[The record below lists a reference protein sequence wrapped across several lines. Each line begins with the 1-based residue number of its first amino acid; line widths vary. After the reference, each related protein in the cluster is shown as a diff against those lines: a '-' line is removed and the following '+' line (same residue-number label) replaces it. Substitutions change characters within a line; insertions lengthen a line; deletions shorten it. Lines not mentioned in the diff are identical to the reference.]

1 MRKGVLKKNRI
12 VLADDHPVVR
22 AGLYR
27 VLTDQDNNIIVDEAS
42 SGEQAY
48 QASTNLKFDVL
59 VMNITISGTGG
70 LEALRRVLARDPSAK
85 VLMFSMDENITF
97 ATQALTLG
105 AMGYIA
111 MSEEHDDLVKA
122 VACIAK
128 GENFLSTAIAQKIA
142 IQSTC
147 GKENIVQRLTSREFE
162 IFRLIV
168 EGKAVEGIAKRLSI
182 SRKTVANYQT
192 LLKHKLGVSQP
203 VELVRL
209 AMKHGVIEH

>member
-1 MRKGVLKKNRI
+1 LKKFRI

-22 AGLYR
+22 AGLFR
-27 VLTDQDNNIIVDEAS
+27 VLADQDNIIIVGEAS
-42 SGEQAY
+42 SGEHAY
-48 QASTNLKFDVL
+48 QTSSSLKFDVL
-59 VMNITISGTGG
+59 VMNITISSIGG
-70 LEALRRVLARDPSAK
+70 LEALRRILARDPEAK
-85 VLMFSMDENITF
+85 VLMFSMDENITY

-105 AMGYIA
+105 AMGYIS
-111 MSEEHDDLVKA
+111 MSEEHDHLVSA
-122 VACIAK
+122 VTTVAK
-128 GENFLSTAIAQKIA
+128 GENFLSTVMAQRIA
-142 IQSTC
+142 IESTS
-147 GKENIVQRLTSREFE
+147 GNENIVQRLTSREFE

-192 LLKHKLGVSQP
+192 MLKHKLGVSQP

>member
-1 MRKGVLKKNRI
+1 MGRGILKKTRI

-22 AGLYR
+22 AGLFR
-27 VLTDQDNNIIVDEAS
+27 VLADQDNIIIVGEAN
-42 SGEQAY
+42 SGEHAY
-48 QASTNLKFDVL
+48 QTSSSLKFDVL
-59 VMNITISGTGG
+59 VMNITISSIGG
-70 LEALRRVLARDPSAK
+70 LEALRRILARDPEAK

-111 MSEEHDDLVKA
+111 MSEEHDSLVNA
-122 VACIAK
+122 VTTVAK
-128 GENFLSTAIAQKIA
+128 GENFLSTVMAQRIA
-142 IQSTC
+142 IESTS
-147 GKENIVQRLTSREFE
+147 GNENIVQRLTSREFE

-192 LLKHKLGVSQP
+192 MLKHKLGVSQP

>member
-1 MRKGVLKKNRI
+1 MKKIRI

-22 AGLYR
+22 AGLSR
-27 VLTDQDNNIIVDEAS
+27 VLAEQDNITIVGEAN
-42 SGEQAY
+42 SGEHAY
-48 QASTNLKFDVL
+48 QTSSSLKFDVL
-59 VMNITISGTGG
+59 VMNITISSIGG
-70 LEALRRVLARDPSAK
+70 LEALRRILARDSEAK

-105 AMGYIA
+105 AVGYIA
-111 MSEEHDDLVKA
+111 MSEEHENLVNA
-122 VACIAK
+122 VTSVAK
-128 GENFLSTAIAQKIA
+128 GENFLSTAMAQRIA
-142 IQSTC
+142 IQSTS
-147 GKENIVQRLTSREFE
+147 GNENIVQRLTSREFE

-192 LLKHKLGVSQP
+192 MLKHKLGVSQP

-209 AMKHGVIEH
+209 AMKYGVIDH

>member
-1 MRKGVLKKNRI
+1 LKKTRI

-22 AGLYR
+22 AGLFR
-27 VLTDQDNNIIVDEAS
+27 VLADQDNIIIVGEAN
-42 SGEQAY
+42 SGEHAY
-48 QASTNLKFDVL
+48 QTSSSLKFDVL
-59 VMNITISGTGG
+59 VMNITISSIGG
-70 LEALRRVLARDPSAK
+70 LEALRRILARDPEAK

-111 MSEEHDDLVKA
+111 MSEEHDSLVNA
-122 VACIAK
+122 VTTVAK
-128 GENFLSTAIAQKIA
+128 GENFLSTVMAQRIA
-142 IQSTC
+142 IESTS
-147 GKENIVQRLTSREFE
+147 GNENMVQRLSSREFE

-192 LLKHKLGVSQP
+192 MLKHKLGVSQP

-209 AMKHGVIEH
+209 AMKHGVIEY

>member
-1 MRKGVLKKNRI
+1 MKKTRI

-22 AGLYR
+22 AGLFR
-27 VLTDQDNNIIVDEAS
+27 VLADQDNIIIVGEAN
-42 SGEQAY
+42 SGEHAY
-48 QASTNLKFDVL
+48 QTSSSLKFDVL
-59 VMNITISGTGG
+59 VMNITISSIGG
-70 LEALRRVLARDPSAK
+70 LEALRRILARDPEAK

-111 MSEEHDDLVKA
+111 MSEEHDSLVNA
-122 VACIAK
+122 VTTVAK
-128 GENFLSTAIAQKIA
+128 GENFLSTVMAQRIA
-142 IQSTC
+142 IESTS
-147 GKENIVQRLTSREFE
+147 GNENIVQRLTSREFE

-192 LLKHKLGVSQP
+192 MLKHKLGVSQP

>member
-1 MRKGVLKKNRI
+1 MLKKIRI

-22 AGLYR
+22 AGLFR
-27 VLTDQDNNIIVDEAS
+27 VLADQDNIIIAGEAS
-42 SGEQAY
+42 SGESAY
-48 QASTNLKFDVL
+48 HLSSSLKFDVML
-59 VMNITISGTGG
+59 LNITISSIGG
-70 LEALRRVLARDPSAK
+70 LESLRRILARDPAAK

-111 MSEEHDDLVKA
+111 MSEEHDDLVNA
-122 VACIAK
+122 VTTVAK
-128 GENFLSTAIAQKIA
+128 GKNFLSTIMAQKIA
-142 IQSTC
+142 IQSTS
-147 GKENIVQRLTSREFE
+147 GNENIVQRLSSREFE

-168 EGKAVEGIAKRLSI
+168 EGKAVAGIAKRLSI

-192 LLKHKLGVSQP
+192 MLKHKLGVSQP

-209 AMKHGVIEH
+209 AMKHGVIDY

>member
-1 MRKGVLKKNRI
+1 LKKIRI

-22 AGLYR
+22 AGLFR
-27 VLTDQDNNIIVDEAS
+27 VLADQGNIIIVGEVS
-42 SGEQAY
+42 SGEHAY
-48 QASTNLKFDVL
+48 QTSSSLKFDVL
-59 VMNITISGTGG
+59 VMNITISSIGG
-70 LEALRRVLARDPSAK
+70 LEALRRILARDPEAK

-111 MSEEHDDLVKA
+111 MSEEHDDLVNA
-122 VACIAK
+122 VTTVAE
-128 GENFLSTAIAQKIA
+128 GETFLSTVMAQRIA
-142 IQSTC
+142 IESTS
-147 GKENIVQRLTSREFE
+147 GNENIVQKLTSREFE

-192 LLKHKLGVSQP
+192 MLKHKLGVSQP

-209 AMKHGVIEH
+209 AMKHGVIEY

>member
-1 MRKGVLKKNRI
+1 LKKTRI

-22 AGLYR
+22 AGLFR
-27 VLTDQDNNIIVDEAS
+27 VLADQDNIIIVGEAN
-42 SGEQAY
+42 SGEHAY
-48 QASTNLKFDVL
+48 QTSSSLKFDVL
-59 VMNITISGTGG
+59 VMNITISSIGG
-70 LEALRRVLARDPSAK
+70 LEALRRILARDPEAK

-111 MSEEHDDLVKA
+111 MSEEHDSLVNA
-122 VACIAK
+122 VTTVAK
-128 GENFLSTAIAQKIA
+128 GESFLSTVMAQRIA
-142 IQSTC
+142 IESTS
-147 GKENIVQRLTSREFE
+147 GNENMVQRLSSREFE

-192 LLKHKLGVSQP
+192 MLKHKLGVSQP

-209 AMKHGVIEH
+209 AMKHGVIEY

>member
-1 MRKGVLKKNRI
+1 MLKKIRI

-22 AGLYR
+22 AGLSR
-27 VLTDQDNNIIVDEAS
+27 VLAEQDNITIVGEAN
-42 SGEQAY
+42 SGEHAY
-48 QASTNLKFDVL
+48 QTSSSLKFDVL
-59 VMNITISGTGG
+59 VMNITISSIGG
-70 LEALRRVLARDPSAK
+70 LEALRRILARDSEAK

-105 AMGYIA
+105 AVGYIA
-111 MSEEHDDLVKA
+111 MSEEHENLVNA
-122 VACIAK
+122 VTSVAK
-128 GENFLSTAIAQKIA
+128 GENFLSTAMAQRIA
-142 IQSTC
+142 IQSTS
-147 GKENIVQRLTSREFE
+147 GNENIVQRLTSREFE

-192 LLKHKLGVSQP
+192 MLKHKLGVSQP

-209 AMKHGVIEH
+209 AMKYGVIDH